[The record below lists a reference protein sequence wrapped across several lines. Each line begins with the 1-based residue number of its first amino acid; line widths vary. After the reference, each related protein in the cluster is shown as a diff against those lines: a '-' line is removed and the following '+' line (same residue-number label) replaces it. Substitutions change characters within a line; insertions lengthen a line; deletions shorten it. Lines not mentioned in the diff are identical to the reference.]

1 MTPPI
6 SWDDARAAVHAAAVP
21 LPSRAVPL
29 IEADGATLATPLVTL
44 SALPAFDTSSVDGYA
59 VAGPA
64 PWRLV
69 GQVLAGNASELTVN
83 PGTAVEIATGAMVP
97 VGAEH
102 VIRLENAEVE
112 NGSWVTA
119 ALPER
124 QEWRRA
130 GEEAAAGEVL
140 LPPGVRVTPGVLALA
155 AAGGH
160 DVLSVRRPP
169 RVALVVF
176 GDELLDSGPPGAGRV
191 RDALGPSL
199 PGWMRRLGAEV
210 VSVLR
215 AADTLAAHEDAVRNA
230 AAQAD
235 VVITTGGTM
244 HGPVDHLHATL
255 AAIEADYIVD
265 TVAVRPG
272 FPMLAA
278 RLKGPGARYLVGLPG
293 NPQSAIIGLVT
304 LAAPLLAG
312 LGGAPIPPLASVQ
325 LAVDVPGR
333 GTDTH
338 LALARLTPEGAVTL
352 PHAGSAMLRGVA
364 SADGF
369 AIVRPGQKAVTGA
382 MTDLVPLPI

>member
-1 MTPPI
+1 MTPI
-6 SWDDARAAVHAAAVP
+6 SWDDARATVHAAATP
-21 LPSRAVPL
+21 LRSRAVPL
-29 IEADGATLATPLVTL
+29 IEADGAVLATPLVTL

-69 GQVLAGNASELTVN
+69 GQVLAGNASELTVL

-97 VGAEH
+97 VGTEH
-102 VIRLENAEVE
+102 VIRLESVEVE
-112 NGSWVTA
+112 NGIWVTA
-119 ALPER
+119 PLPNK
-124 QEWRRA
+124 QEWRPA

-160 DVLSVRRPP
+160 DVLSVRRRP

-191 RDALGPSL
+191 RDALGPAL
-199 PGWMRRLGAEV
+199 PGWLRRLGAEM
-210 VSVLR
+210 VSVDR
-215 AADTLAAHEDAVRNA
+215 AADTLTAHEDAVRKA
-230 AAQAD
+230 AALAD

-244 HGPVDHLHATL
+244 HGPVDHLHPTL
-255 AAIEADYIVD
+255 TALGAEYVVD

-272 FPMLAA
+272 FPMLTA
-278 RLKGPGARYLVGLPG
+278 RLSGPGAGYLVGLPG

-312 LGGAPIPPLASVQ
+312 LSGAPLPPLATVR

-333 GTDTH
+333 GDFTH
-338 LALARLTPEGAVTL
+338 LALARMTAEGAVTL

-369 AIVRPGQKAVTGA
+369 VIVRPGQVGKVGTEA
-382 MTDLVPLPI
+382 DLVGLPA

>member
-1 MTPPI
+1 MTPI
-6 SWDDARAAVHAAAVP
+6 SWDDARAAVHAAATP
-21 LPSRAVPL
+21 LRGRAVPL
-29 IEADGATLATPLVTL
+29 VEADGAVLATPLVTL
-44 SALPAFDTSSVDGYA
+44 SALPAFDTSSVDGFA
-59 VAGPA
+59 VAGSP

-97 VGAEH
+97 VGTEH
-102 VIRLENAEVE
+102 VIRLESAEVE
-112 NGSWVTA
+112 SGVWVTA
-119 ALPER
+119 PLPAK
-124 QEWRRA
+124 QEWRPA

-160 DVLSVRRPP
+160 DVLAVRRRP

-191 RDALGPSL
+191 RDALGPAL
-199 PGWMRRLGAEV
+199 PGWLRRLGAEV
-210 VSVLR
+210 VSVVR
-215 AADTLAAHEDAVRNA
+215 AADTLAAHSDAVRNA
-230 AAQAD
+230 AALAD
-235 VVITTGGTM
+235 VVVTTGGTM
-244 HGPVDHLHATL
+244 HGPVDHLHPTL
-255 AAIEADYIVD
+255 ASLGAEYVVD

-278 RLKGPGARYLVGLPG
+278 ALTGPGAGYLVGLPG

-304 LAAPLLAG
+304 LAGPLLAG
-312 LGGAPIPPLASVQ
+312 LSGAPLPPLPTVR

-333 GTDTH
+333 GDFTH
-338 LALARLTPEGAVTL
+338 LALARVTGQGAVTL

-369 AIVRPGQKAVTGA
+369 VVVRPGQVATSGA
-382 MTDLVPLPI
+382 DADLVPLPV